1 MIDGCTR
8 RSSLRSKPLAVSFQ
22 PSGSILNDARFTRY
36 VYTIPL
42 MTDTKNHS
50 GEGVAGSPEGR
61 VFQPASFAELAEAVE
76 LAFDYRGDVTVSL
89 KSGESLS
96 GYLFNRQVSGS
107 DSYLELF
114 PSDSADARHI
124 RYDQIAAIAFT
135 GEDTATGKS
144 WETWIAKKDSERR
157 AEVERVAAEAR
168 RRGIL

>member
-1 MIDGCTR
+1 
-8 RSSLRSKPLAVSFQ
+8 
-22 PSGSILNDARFTRY
+22 
-36 VYTIPL
+36 

-50 GEGVAGSPEGR
+50 SGGVARSLEGR
-61 VFQPASFAELAEAVE
+61 VFQPASFAEIVEAVE

-89 KSGESLS
+89 KSGEPVF

-114 PSDSADARHI
+114 PSDSSDARHI

-144 WETWIAKKDSERR
+144 WEAWITKKDSERR
-157 AEVERVAAEAR
+157 AEVKRVEAEAKT
-168 RRGIL
+168 RGVL

>member
-1 MIDGCTR
+1 
-8 RSSLRSKPLAVSFQ
+8 
-22 PSGSILNDARFTRY
+22 
-36 VYTIPL
+36 

-50 GEGVAGSPEGR
+50 AAGVTGSPEGR
-61 VFQPASFAELAEAVE
+61 VFQPASFAELGEAVE

-107 DSYLELF
+107 DSYLEVF
-114 PSDSADARHI
+114 PSDSSAARRI

-157 AEVERVAAEAR
+157 AEVDRVAAEAKT
-168 RRGIL
+168 RGIL

>member
-1 MIDGCTR
+1 
-8 RSSLRSKPLAVSFQ
+8 
-22 PSGSILNDARFTRY
+22 
-36 VYTIPL
+36 
-42 MTDTKNHS
+42 MTDTKNHT
-50 GEGVAGSPEGR
+50 GKDATGSPEGR
-61 VFQPASFAELAEAVE
+61 VFQPASSAELAEAVE

-96 GYLFNRQVSGS
+96 GYLFNRQVSGT

-114 PSDSADARHI
+114 PSDSAEARHI

-157 AEVERVAAEAR
+157 AEVERVTADAR
-168 RRGIL
+168 TRGIL

>member
-1 MIDGCTR
+1 
-8 RSSLRSKPLAVSFQ
+8 
-22 PSGSILNDARFTRY
+22 
-36 VYTIPL
+36 

-61 VFQPASFAELAEAVE
+61 VFQPASFAEVAEAVE

-107 DSYLELF
+107 DSYLEIF
-114 PSDSADARHI
+114 PSDSSDARHI
-124 RYDQIAAIAFT
+124 RYDQIATIAFT

-144 WETWIAKKDSERR
+144 WEAWIVKKGSERR
-157 AEVERVAAEAR
+157 IEIERVESEAR
-168 RRGIL
+168 TRGIL

>member
-1 MIDGCTR
+1 
-8 RSSLRSKPLAVSFQ
+8 
-22 PSGSILNDARFTRY
+22 
-36 VYTIPL
+36 

-50 GEGVAGSPEGR
+50 KGGAVGSPEGR
-61 VFQPASFAELAEAVE
+61 IFQPASFAELAEAVE

-107 DSYLELF
+107 DSYLEAF
-114 PSDSADARHI
+114 PSDSSDARRI
-124 RYDQIAAIAFT
+124 RYDEIASIAFT

-157 AEVERVAAEAR
+157 AEVERIAAEAR
-168 RRGIL
+168 TRGIL